1 MSGGRRRSVS
11 CDTLEPKMHKKSAFL
26 LIAASLFVLTAR
38 SAFAQIS
45 GCVDSPED
53 PTVVLAVLGGGAAA
67 VQFVWSRFRA
77 RRRQK

>member
-1 MSGGRRRSVS
+1 
-11 CDTLEPKMHKKSAFL
+11 MHKKSAFS
-26 LIAASLFVLTAR
+26 LIAAASLFALTVR

-53 PTVVLAVLGGGAAA
+53 PTVVMALLGGGAAA